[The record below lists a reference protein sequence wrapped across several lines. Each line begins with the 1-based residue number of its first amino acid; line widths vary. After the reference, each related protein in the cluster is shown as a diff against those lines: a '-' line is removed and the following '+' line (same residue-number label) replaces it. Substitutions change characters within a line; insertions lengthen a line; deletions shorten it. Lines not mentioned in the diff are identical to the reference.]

1 MKAYWLSFKLNKT
14 EVRMLGS
21 GVEKGPGTLFR
32 KGLNLGVFL
41 LVTVLHKP

>member
-1 MKAYWLSFKLNKT
+1 MKADWLSFKLNKT
-14 EVRMLGS
+14 EVRMLEY

-41 LVTVLHKP
+41 LTTVLHKP